1 MSLLL
6 YIWAEPSRFNWSV
19 PKKLWKMPAKRV
31 PVATVTTEG
40 ESFEVEQELF
50 HQEVKAPVSTVN
62 AASPSPAQI

>member
-1 MSLLL
+1 
-6 YIWAEPSRFNWSV
+6 
-19 PKKLWKMPAKRV
+19 MPAKRV